1 MRCWGLRESKIV
13 PPRYDLMRY
22 HLLMQTTDSPDV
34 STKPTEPTEL
44 IQPTEPDEQISAAC
58 SLSSEHHSRFC
69 PTCSSR
75 LEDSRCKLVCRTCG
89 YFLSCADFY

>member
-1 MRCWGLRESKIV
+1 MPEISV
-13 PPRYDLMRY
+13 PEATPVEENLCPLND
-22 HLLMQTTDSPDV
+22 
-34 STKPTEPTEL
+34 
-44 IQPTEPDEQISAAC
+44 
-58 SLSSEHHSRFC
+58 EHHMVYC

>member
-1 MRCWGLRESKIV
+1 MSYLDSAIEERAEKIEA
-13 PPRYDLMRY
+13 
-22 HLLMQTTDSPDV
+22 
-34 STKPTEPTEL
+34 TE
-44 IQPTEPDEQISAAC
+44 QC
-58 SLSSEHHSRFC
+58 SLPVEHHQVYC

>member
-1 MRCWGLRESKIV
+1 MQYPIAMRNPTSS
-13 PPRYDLMRY
+13 PPT
-22 HLLMQTTDSPDV
+22 Q
-34 STKPTEPTEL
+34 KP
-44 IQPTEPDEQISAAC
+44 QPAPVCTIPDE
-58 SLSSEHHSRFC
+58 HHCVFC

>member
-1 MRCWGLRESKIV
+1 MNQARET
-13 PPRYDLMRY
+13 
-22 HLLMQTTDSPDV
+22 QA
-34 STKPTEPTEL
+34 EL
-44 IQPTEPDEQISAAC
+44 QCPINA
-58 SLSSEHHSRFC
+58 EHHMVYC